1 LLQLHVRAFQVCALA
16 LLLGLGAAPLR
27 AAEPNETALREALAG
42 LGAGGRS
49 GILDSLERLGALND
63 PRSLP
68 AVEAL
73 VDRRLETDG
82 AGGIYVVARDGGAL
96 LDAATGAPAAV
107 DPAALRT
114 VSINN
119 RVRRA
124 AGALLAQL
132 RLVSPDPE
140 VRLAAAAS
148 LRSRPS
154 DEAREPVS
162 AALAAETDERVR
174 AALEAVLAQID
185 LRSEDPALR
194 LAAIERIGARGDREL
209 RTELEPLLAADAAGT
224 FAEPDAAIRAAAAA
238 ALGRIERK
246 AFFVD
251 LVANV
256 FFGLSLASVLL
267 LAALGLA
274 ITFGL
279 MGVINMAHGEMLM
292 LGAYTTYVVLG
303 VFQAHAPGWVD
314 AYLLAA
320 IPTAFLVCALV
331 GMALERTVLRFL
343 YGRPL
348 ETLLATWG
356 ISLILIQSVR
366 TVFGAQNVEVANPS
380 WLAGGYEIVNGAV
393 LPWSRIHIVLFAAG
407 MVAAVYLLLQR
418 TRLGLHV
425 RAVTQ
430 NRQMAA
436 GLGIATSRVDSVTFG
451 LGSGI
456 AGLGGVALSQLGNVG
471 PELGQAYIVD
481 SFMVVVLGGVGKLV
495 GTVVAAV
502 GLGLLNK
509 FLEPVSGAVLGKIFV
524 LAFLILFI
532 QRRPQGIFALRGRA
546 AEA

>member
-1 LLQLHVRAFQVCALA
+1 MLRLVCALA
-16 LLLGLGAAPLR
+16 LLFPFAAPLR
-27 AAEPNETALREALAG
+27 AEPDALREALAG
-42 LGAGGRS
+42 LGAGRS
-49 GILDSLERLGALND
+49 GILASLERLAALND

-68 AVEAL
+68 AIEAL
-73 VDRRLETDG
+73 VDRRLRTDA
-82 AGGIYVVARDGGAL
+82 AGGLYLAESGSDAVVDAL
-96 LDAATGAPAAV
+96 TGEPAAV
-107 DPAALRT
+107 DPASLHT

-124 AGALLAQL
+124 AGSLLAQL

-154 DEAREPVS
+154 DDAREPVA
-162 AALAAETDERVR
+162 AALAAEPDARVR

-185 LRSEDPALR
+185 LRSSDARLR
-194 LAAIERIGARGDREL
+194 LAAIERIGVLGDREL
-209 RTELEPLLAADAAGT
+209 RSELEPLLAVDA
-224 FAEPDAAIRAAAAA
+224 EDEAIRAAAEAA
-238 ALGRIERK
+238 IGRIDRR
-246 AFFVD
+246 AVFAD
-251 LVANV
+251 LVANL

-303 VFQAHAPGWVD
+303 VFETHAPAWLD
-314 AYLLAA
+314 LYLLAA
-320 IPTAFLVCALV
+320 TPAAFLVCALV
-331 GMALERTVLRFL
+331 GMALERSVLRFL

-356 ISLILIQSVR
+356 ISLILIQTVR

-380 WLAGGYEIVNGAV
+380 WLAGGYELLDGVV
-393 LPWSRIHIVLFAAG
+393 LPWSRIDIVLFAAG
-407 MVAAVYLLLQR
+407 MVVAVHLLLQR

-430 NRQMAA
+430 NRRMAA
-436 GLGIATSRVDSVTFG
+436 GLGIRTSRVDSVTFG

-495 GTVVAAV
+495 GAVVAAV

-532 QRRPQGIFALRGRA
+532 QRRPQGIFALRGRG

>member
-1 LLQLHVRAFQVCALA
+1 MGFRRRFACALA
-16 LLLGLGAAPLR
+16 LLLALAAAPLR
-27 AAEPNETALREALAG
+27 AQSDTLRDALAG
-42 LGAGGRS
+42 LAEGRS
-49 GILDSLERLGALND
+49 SILASLEALAALND

-68 AVEAL
+68 AIEAL
-73 VDRRLETDG
+73 VDRRLESDG
-82 AGGIYVVARDGGAL
+82 AGGLYVVESGTGQLRDAL
-96 LDAATGAPAAV
+96 TGEPATV
-107 DPAALRT
+107 DPAALEAVT
-114 VSINN
+114 INN

-132 RLVSPDPE
+132 RLVSPDSE

-154 DEAREPVS
+154 DEAREPV
-162 AALAAETDERVR
+162 ATALAAEQDARVR
-174 AALEAVLAQID
+174 TALEAVLAQID
-185 LRSEDPALR
+185 LRSSDARLR
-194 LAAIERIGARGDREL
+194 VEAIERIGALGDREL
-209 RTELEPLLAADAAGT
+209 RSELEPLLAVDAEGT
-224 FAEPDAAIRAAAAA
+224 FVEPDEEVRAAAEA
-238 ALGRIERK
+238 ALGRIDRRL
-246 AFFVD
+246 FFAD
-251 LVANV
+251 AVANV

-303 VFQAHAPGWVD
+303 LFQTHAPDWID
-314 AYLLAA
+314 LYLLAA
-320 IPTAFLVCALV
+320 TPAAFLVCALV
-331 GMALERTVLRFL
+331 GMALERSVLRFL

-356 ISLILIQSVR
+356 ISLILIQAVR
-366 TVFGAQNVEVANPS
+366 TLFGAQNVEVANPS
-380 WLAGGYEIVNGAV
+380 WLSGGYEIMRGVV
-393 LPWSRIHIVLFAAG
+393 LPWSRIDIVLFAAG
-407 MVAAVYLLLQR
+407 MVVAIYLLLQR

-436 GLGIATSRVDSVTFG
+436 GLGIRTARVDCVTFG

-456 AGLGGVALSQLGNVG
+456 AGLGGVALSQIGNVG

>member
-1 LLQLHVRAFQVCALA
+1 MGFQRRLACALA
-16 LLLGLGAAPLR
+16 LLLALAAAPLR
-27 AAEPNETALREALAG
+27 AESDALREALAG
-42 LGAGGRS
+42 LAQGRS
-49 GILDSLERLGALND
+49 SILASLEELAALND

-73 VDRRLETDG
+73 VDRRLKTDG
-82 AGGIYVVARDGGAL
+82 AGGLYVVESGSEALRDAL
-96 LDAATGAPAAV
+96 TGEPAAV
-107 DPAALRT
+107 DPAALGAVT
-114 VSINN
+114 INN

-154 DEAREPVS
+154 DEAREPVV
-162 AALAAETDERVR
+162 AALAVEQDAGVR
-174 AALEAVLAQID
+174 TALEAVLAQID
-185 LRSEDPALR
+185 LRSSDARLR
-194 LAAIERIGARGDREL
+194 VTAIERIGALGDREL
-209 RTELEPLLAADAAGT
+209 RSELERLLAVDAEGS
-224 FAEPDAAIRAAAAA
+224 FVEPDEEVRAAAEA
-238 ALGRIERK
+238 ALGRIDRRL
-246 AFFVD
+246 FFAD
-251 LVANV
+251 AVANV

-274 ITFGL
+274 IPFGL

-303 VFQAHAPGWVD
+303 LFQTHAPGWID
-314 AYLLAA
+314 LYLLAA
-320 IPTAFLVCALV
+320 TPAAFLVCALV
-331 GMALERTVLRFL
+331 GMALERSVLRFL

-356 ISLILIQSVR
+356 ISLILIQTVR
-366 TVFGAQNVEVANPS
+366 TLFGAQNVEVANPS
-380 WLAGGYEIVNGAV
+380 WLSGGYEIMSGVV
-393 LPWSRIHIVLFAAG
+393 LPWSRIDIVLFAAG
-407 MVAAVYLLLQR
+407 MVVAVYLLLQR

-436 GLGIATSRVDSVTFG
+436 GVGIRTSRVDSVTFG

-456 AGLGGVALSQLGNVG
+456 AGLGGVALSQIGNVG

>member
-1 LLQLHVRAFQVCALA
+1 MPKPHARTHLACTLA
-16 LLLGLGAAPLR
+16 LLVALVAAPLR
-27 AAEPNETALREALAG
+27 AAEPDAAALREALAG
-42 LGAGGRS
+42 LGASRS
-49 GILDSLERLGALND
+49 GILESLERLAVLND

-68 AVEAL
+68 VVEAL
-73 VDRRLETDG
+73 VDRRLQTDG
-82 AGGIYVVARDGGAL
+82 AGGLYLVAPGSDEP
-96 LDAATGAPAAV
+96 LDAVTGEPAGVAP
-107 DPAALRT
+107 DSLTT

-124 AGALLAQL
+124 ASALLAQL
-132 RLVSPDPE
+132 RLVSPDPA
-140 VRLAAAAS
+140 VRLAAAAG
-148 LRSRPS
+148 LRSRAT
-154 DEAREPVS
+154 DEMAEPIREV
-162 AALAAETDERVR
+162 LAGETDERVR
-174 AALEAVLAQID
+174 AALEALLAQLD
-185 LRSEDPALR
+185 LRSEQRELR
-194 LAAIERIGARGDREL
+194 LAAIERIGNLGDRDL
-209 RTELEPLLAADAAGT
+209 RAELEALLAVDAEGAFT
-224 FAEPDAAIRAAAAA
+224 EPDEAIRAAASASLA
-238 ALGRIERK
+238 QIDRK

-251 LVANV
+251 LAAN
-256 FFGLSLASVLL
+256 FFYGLSLASVLL

-303 VFQAHAPGWVD
+303 LFQTHAPGFVD

-320 IPTAFLVCALV
+320 IPAAFLVCALV
-331 GMALERTVLRFL
+331 GMALERSVLRFL

-356 ISLILIQSVR
+356 ISLILIQAVR
-366 TVFGAQNVEVANPS
+366 SVFGAQNVEVANPS
-380 WLAGGYEIVNGAV
+380 WLSGGYEIMNGVV
-393 LPWSRIHIVLFAAG
+393 LPWSRIDIVLFAAG
-407 MVAAVYLLLQR
+407 MVVAVYFLLQR
-418 TRLGLHV
+418 TRLGLWV

-436 GLGIATSRVDSVTFG
+436 GLGIATSRVDSLTFG

-456 AGLGGVALSQLGNVG
+456 AGLGGVALSQIGNVG
-471 PELGQAYIVD
+471 PELGQGYIVD